1 MGARKRFGAS
11 MNDDLEHGVIDI
23 AIADKSPIVQSG
35 LRAMFEADDRF
46 RVVAVA
52 ADGERFMAAVD
63 RLAFDVG
70 IVGWEMPYQS
80 GSMVLQALRGRP
92 DSPRIVIYTGS
103 QDLDVPRQAM
113 ALGAAGFCHKSD
125 PPERL
130 LDTVVAV
137 ARGRMAFPYIDVRLL
152 ELNPLAELTD
162 REREI
167 LAALSQGM
175 TNQQLANAFEISLN
189 TVKFHLKN
197 LYGKLGVDNRA
208 QAVAKYLGRPTR

>member
-1 MGARKRFGAS
+1 MSENGG
-11 MNDDLEHGVIDI
+11 EIVTDI

-35 LRAMFEADDRF
+35 LRALFDNDARF

-52 ADGERFMAAVD
+52 ADGERFMEAVG
-63 RLAFDVG
+63 RLSFDIAVT
-70 IVGWEMPYQS
+70 GWEMPYLS
-80 GSMVLQALRGRP
+80 GAAMLRALRGIK
-92 DSPRIVIYTGS
+92 DAPRIVIYTGS

-130 LDTVVAV
+130 LDTVAAV
-137 ARGRMAFPYIDVRLL
+137 AAGRMAFPYVDVRDLD
-152 ELNPLAELTD
+152 LNPLAGLTE

-167 LAALSQGM
+167 LESLSKGM
-175 TNQQLANAFEISLN
+175 TNQQLARDFEISLN

-197 LYGKLGVDNRA
+197 LYGKMGVESRS
-208 QAVAKYLGRPTR
+208 QAVAKFLGRATR

>member
-1 MGARKRFGAS
+1 MSDRH
-11 MNDDLEHGVIDI
+11 DTQIIDI

-35 LRAMFEADDRF
+35 LRAMFENDQRF
-46 RVVAVA
+46 RVVAGA
-52 ADGERFMAAVD
+52 ADGERFVEAVE
-63 RLAFDVG
+63 RLSFDVAV
-70 IVGWEMPYQS
+70 IGWEMPYQS
-80 GSMVLQALRGRP
+80 GSAVLRALRGR
-92 DSPRIVIYTGS
+92 DNAPRIVIYTGS

-130 LDTVVAV
+130 AETVVTV
-137 ARGRMAFPYIDVRLL
+137 ARGRMAFPYVDVRLL
-152 ELNPLAELTD
+152 ELNPLAGLTE

-167 LAALSQGM
+167 LAALAQGM
-175 TNQQLANAFEISLN
+175 TNQKLANTFEISLN

-208 QAVAKYLGRPTR
+208 QAVAKYLGRATR

>member
-1 MGARKRFGAS
+1 
-11 MNDDLEHGVIDI
+11 MNDRQDTEIIDI

-35 LRAMFEADDRF
+35 LRALFENDERF

-52 ADGERFMAAVD
+52 ADGERFIEAVD
-63 RLAFDVG
+63 RLSFD
-70 IVGWEMPYQS
+70 IAIIGWEMPFLS
-80 GSMVLQALRGRP
+80 GSAVLRALRGRE
-92 DSPRIVIYTGS
+92 DAPRLIVYTGS
-103 QDLDVPRQAM
+103 QELDVPRQAM

-130 LDTVVAV
+130 VETVLAV
-137 ARGRMAFPYIDVRLL
+137 ARGRMAFPYVDVRLL
-152 ELNPLAELTD
+152 ELNPLAGLTD

-167 LAALSQGM
+167 LEALAQGM
-175 TNQQLANAFEISLN
+175 TNQQLANAFGISLN

-208 QAVAKYLGRPTR
+208 QAVAKYLGRATR

>member
-1 MGARKRFGAS
+1 MSDRR
-11 MNDDLEHGVIDI
+11 DTQTIDI

-35 LRAMFEADDRF
+35 LRAMFENDERF

-52 ADGERFMAAVD
+52 ADGERFMEAID
-63 RLAFDVG
+63 RLSFDIG
-70 IVGWEMPYQS
+70 IIGWEMPFLN
-80 GSMVLQALRGRP
+80 GSAVLRTLRGREDAP
-92 DSPRIVIYTGS
+92 LIVVYTGS
-103 QDLDVPRQAM
+103 QELDIPRQAM

-130 LDTVVAV
+130 VETVLAV
-137 ARGRMAFPYIDVRLL
+137 AQGRMAFPYVDVRLL
-152 ELNPLAELTD
+152 ELNPLAGLTD

-167 LAALSQGM
+167 LAALAEGM

-197 LYGKLGVDNRA
+197 LYGKLSVDNRA
-208 QAVAKYLGRPTR
+208 QAVAKYLSRAKR

>member
-1 MGARKRFGAS
+1 
-11 MNDDLEHGVIDI
+11 MNDGRNSEVIDI

-35 LRAMFEADDRF
+35 LRAIFENDDRF
-46 RVVAVA
+46 HVVAVA
-52 ADGERFMAAVD
+52 ADGERFMAAIE
-63 RLAFDVG
+63 RLSFDVAV
-70 IVGWEMPYQS
+70 IGWEMPYQS
-80 GSMVLQALRGRP
+80 GSAVLRALRGRE
-92 DSPRIVIYTGS
+92 DAPRIVIYTGS

-130 LDTVVAV
+130 VETVVAV
-137 ARGRMAFPYIDVRLL
+137 ARGRMAFPYVDVRLL
-152 ELNPLAELTD
+152 ELNPLAGLTD

-167 LAALSQGM
+167 LAALAQGM

-208 QAVAKYLGRPTR
+208 QAVAKYLGRATR

>member
-1 MGARKRFGAS
+1 MSARQ
-11 MNDDLEHGVIDI
+11 DTQVIDI

-35 LRAMFEADDRF
+35 LRAMFENDERF

-52 ADGERFMAAVD
+52 ADGERFMEAID
-63 RLAFDVG
+63 RLSFDIG
-70 IVGWEMPYQS
+70 IIGWEMPYLN
-80 GSMVLQALRGRP
+80 GSAVLRTLRGRE
-92 DSPRIVIYTGS
+92 DAPRVVVYTGS
-103 QDLDVPRQAM
+103 QELDIPRQAM

-130 LDTVVAV
+130 VETVLAV
-137 ARGRMAFPYIDVRLL
+137 AQGRMAFPYVDVRLL
-152 ELNPLAELTD
+152 ELNPLAGLTD

-167 LAALSQGM
+167 LAALAEGM

-197 LYGKLGVDNRA
+197 LYGKLSVDNRA
-208 QAVAKYLGRPTR
+208 QAVAKYLGRATR

>member
-1 MGARKRFGAS
+1 
-11 MNDDLEHGVIDI
+11 MNDGRGDDIIDI

-35 LRAMFEADDRF
+35 LRAMFEGDERF

-63 RLAFDVG
+63 RLSFDVAV
-70 IVGWEMPYQS
+70 IGWEMPYQS
-80 GSMVLQALRGRP
+80 GSAVLRALRGRE
-92 DSPRIVIYTGS
+92 DAPRIVIYTGS

-130 LDTVVAV
+130 VDTVVAV
-137 ARGRMAFPYIDVRLL
+137 ARGRMAFPYVDVRLL
-152 ELNPLAELTD
+152 ELNPLAGLTD

-167 LAALSQGM
+167 LAALAQGM

-208 QAVAKYLGRPTR
+208 QAVAKYLGRATR

>member
-1 MGARKRFGAS
+1 MTDR
-11 MNDDLEHGVIDI
+11 DDAGSIDI

-35 LRAMFEADDRF
+35 LRALFEKDGRF

-52 ADGERFMAAVD
+52 ADGERFVDAVN
-63 RLAFDVG
+63 RLSFDIG
-70 IVGWEMPYQS
+70 IIGWEMPYLS
-80 GSMVLQALRGRP
+80 GGALLQKLRGRE
-92 DSPRIVIYTGS
+92 DAPRIIVYTGS
-103 QDLDVPRQAM
+103 PDMDVPRQAM

-130 LDTVVAV
+130 IETVLAV
-137 ARGRMAFPYIDVRLL
+137 ARGRMAFPYVDVRML
-152 ELNPLAELTD
+152 ELNPLAGLTD

-167 LAALSQGM
+167 LAALSEGM
-175 TNQQLANAFEISLN
+175 TNQQLAGALHISLN

-208 QAVAKYLGRPTR
+208 QAVAKYLGRALR

>member
-1 MGARKRFGAS
+1 MTDRHDTES
-11 MNDDLEHGVIDI
+11 IDI

-35 LRAMFEADDRF
+35 LRSLFEQDGRF

-52 ADGERFMAAVD
+52 ADGERFMDAVD
-63 RLAFDVG
+63 RLSFDIG
-70 IVGWEMPYQS
+70 IIGWEMPYLS
-80 GSMVLQALRGRP
+80 GDALLRKLRGREGA
-92 DSPRIVIYTGS
+92 PRIVVYTGS
-103 QDLDVPRQAM
+103 RDVDVPRQAM

-130 LDTVVAV
+130 VETVLAV
-137 ARGRMAFPYIDVRLL
+137 ARGRMAFPYVDVRLL
-152 ELNPLAELTD
+152 EMNPLAGLTD

-167 LAALSQGM
+167 LAALAEGM
-175 TNQQLANAFEISLN
+175 TNQQLAGALHISLN

-208 QAVAKYLGRPTR
+208 QAVAKYLGRALR

>member
-1 MGARKRFGAS
+1 MDETQDA
-11 MNDDLEHGVIDI
+11 DLIDI

-35 LRAMFEADDRF
+35 LRAMFENDGRF

-52 ADGERFMAAVD
+52 ADGERFMEAVE
-63 RLAFDVG
+63 LLSFDVAV
-70 IVGWEMPYQS
+70 IGWEMPYQS
-80 GSMVLQALRGRP
+80 GSAVLGALRGGE
-92 DSPRIVIYTGS
+92 DLPRIVVYTGS

-130 LDTVVAV
+130 VETMLAV
-137 ARGRMAFPYIDVRLL
+137 ARGRMAFPFVDVRLL
-152 ELNPLAELTD
+152 ELNPLAGLTD

-167 LAALSQGM
+167 LAALAEGM
-175 TNQQLANAFEISLN
+175 TNQQLAGVFSISLN

-197 LYGKLGVDNRA
+197 LYGKLDVDNRA
-208 QAVAKYLGRPTR
+208 QAVAKYLGRATR

>member
-1 MGARKRFGAS
+1 MSDRQ
-11 MNDDLEHGVIDI
+11 DIQIIDI

-35 LRAMFEADDRF
+35 LRAVFESDERF

-52 ADGERFMAAVD
+52 ADGERFMEAVN
-63 RLAFDVG
+63 RLSFDIG
-70 IVGWEMPYQS
+70 IIGWEMPYVS
-80 GSMVLQALRGRP
+80 GSAVLRTLRGRE
-92 DSPRIVIYTGS
+92 DAPRVVVYTGS
-103 QDLDVPRQAM
+103 QELDIPRQAM

-130 LDTVVAV
+130 VETVLAV
-137 ARGRMAFPYIDVRLL
+137 AQGRMAFPYVDVRLL
-152 ELNPLAELTD
+152 ELNPLAGLTD

-167 LAALSQGM
+167 LAALAEGM
-175 TNQQLANAFEISLN
+175 TNQQLADTLKISLN

-208 QAVAKYLGRPTR
+208 QAVAKYLGRATR